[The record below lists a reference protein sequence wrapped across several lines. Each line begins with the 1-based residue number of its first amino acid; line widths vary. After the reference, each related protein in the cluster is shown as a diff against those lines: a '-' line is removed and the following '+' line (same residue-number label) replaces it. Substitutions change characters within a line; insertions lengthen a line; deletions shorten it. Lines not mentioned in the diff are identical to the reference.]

1 MRKQVLTSRQ
11 FEILNIL
18 WDAGRPLLISE
29 IAERHSININTVQ
42 YGIKALIKMGYVEVA
57 EIVHSKNVLARTYQT
72 IITKEEYL
80 LTISKELGNQK
91 DSGIGL
97 IALVKKENNW
107 NILNEIEK
115 VIEEKR
121 KREERECHRL
131 DLYFFVYY

>member
-29 IAERHSININTVQ
+29 IAQRHSININTVQ
-42 YGIKALIKMGYVEVA
+42 YGIKVLIKMGYVEVA

-121 KREERECHRL
+121 KREER
-131 DLYFFVYY
+131 

>member
-1 MRKQVLTSRQ
+1 MRNQVLTSRQ

-121 KREERECHRL
+121 KREER
-131 DLYFFVYY
+131 

>member
-29 IAERHSININTVQ
+29 IAQRHSININTVQ
-42 YGIKALIKMGYVEVA
+42 YGIKSLIKMGYVEVA
-57 EIVHSKNVLARTYQT
+57 EIVHSKNVLARTYQA

-121 KREERECHRL
+121 KREEK
-131 DLYFFVYY
+131 